1 MDHAYPGYGII
12 NDENRALFQEW
23 AVSDPVDA
31 WECQRVKRVEAIQGN
46 DNGFVKYGC
55 VVRGLW

>member
-12 NDENRALFQEW
+12 NDENRELFQEW
-23 AVSDPVDA
+23 AVGDPVDQ

-46 DNGFVKYGC
+46 ENGFVKFQC
-55 VVRGLW
+55 VVMGLW